1 MNNRCK
7 CDACE
12 GFVMH
17 VVIGWIGSGKGFVM
31 LVMLSSMFFV
41 CARVALSG
49 SHSSYRFD
57 CPA

>member
-1 MNNRCK
+1 
-7 CDACE
+7 
-12 GFVMH
+12 MH